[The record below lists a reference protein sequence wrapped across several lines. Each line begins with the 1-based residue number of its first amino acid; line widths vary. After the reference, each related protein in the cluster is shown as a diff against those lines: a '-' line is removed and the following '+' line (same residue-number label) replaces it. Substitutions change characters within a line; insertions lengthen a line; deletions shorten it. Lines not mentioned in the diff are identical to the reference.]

1 MRARR
6 LTIAALWA
14 AAVSA
19 GCGSSMVGQTA
30 ASAAPLGVA
39 DDPGPPVHVPA
50 TPAPGFSIAVS
61 GNHFVDGKGNTVQ
74 LRGVS
79 VSGLETVAIQG
90 WAPNDPWGG
99 QDPDF
104 KAIRSWGA
112 NALRLPLNEAS
123 WRGRSCVDKGGS
135 SVTMAGGSKVQD
147 RPGQTIKA
155 DPGGNYQATVA
166 KTVSRATA
174 AGLYVILDLHFT
186 APGDGC
192 PVIQTAMADAEHS
205 VAFWSSLGAAFK
217 GYPNV
222 IFELFNEPFLDQ
234 TSLQDGNAWEDLVN
248 GKGTLS
254 DYKVQGNPGTVS
266 YAWNNAGMQQ
276 MLDAVRAAG
285 ATNVI
290 LTSTLAYSSSMGGWL
305 QYHPK
310 DTLNPS
316 QVGAV
321 WHAYPNP
328 ANASMVNCIGTA
340 ASCSAEDFAAVQ
352 KILAAG
358 YPVVITEF
366 GDNSGGAS
374 APLSSVLLPW
384 ADTNGVSYLAWTWN
398 AWVGSTYYL
407 ITNSGG
413 DPSAG
418 FGAYVKA
425 HYQCRAAGTAH
436 CP

>member
-1 MRARR
+1 MKVRR
-6 LTIAALWA
+6 LTMVMMWA
-14 AAVSA
+14 MASA
-19 GCGSSMVGQTA
+19 GCGRSTIGQTA
-30 ASAAPLGVA
+30 DTAAPLGIA
-39 DDPGPPVHVPA
+39 DAPGAPASIPA

-61 GNHFVDGKGNTVQ
+61 GNHLVDGKGNTVQ
-74 LRGVS
+74 LRGVNI
-79 VSGLETVAIQG
+79 SGLETVAIQG
-90 WAPNDPWGG
+90 WAPNNPWGG
-99 QDPDF
+99 QEPNL
-104 KAIRSWGA
+104 KAIKSWGA

-123 WRGRSCVDKGGS
+123 WRGRICVDQGGS
-135 SVTMAGGSKVQD
+135 SVTLIGDSKVQD

-155 DPGGNYQATVA
+155 DPGGNYQSTVA
-166 KTVSRATA
+166 KTVSEATA

-186 APGDGC
+186 APGNGC
-192 PVIQTAMADAEHS
+192 PVIQNAMADAEHS
-205 VAFWSSLGAAFK
+205 VAFWSSLAATFK

-234 TSLQDGNAWEDLVN
+234 TSLQDSTPWDDLIN
-248 GKGTLS
+248 GKGVIN

-276 MLDAVRAAG
+276 MLNAVRATG
-285 ATNVI
+285 ATNVV

-305 QYHPK
+305 QYHPT
-310 DTLNPS
+310 DTLKPS

-328 ANASMVNCIGTA
+328 AGASMVNCIGTA
-340 ASCSAEDFAAVQ
+340 SSCSPADFASVQ
-352 KILAAG
+352 GILAAG

-366 GDNSGGAS
+366 GDGSNGNT

-384 ADTNGVSYLAWTWN
+384 ADTNGVNYMAWTWN
-398 AWVGSTYYL
+398 AWVGSSYYL
-407 ITNSGG
+407 ITSSGG
-413 DPSAG
+413 DPSPG
-418 FGAYVKA
+418 FGTYVKA